1 MHEGWDVSKLEE
13 VLAMF
18 RMLESPNMIN
28 KIKNSIDKISNFSG
42 KKQMSELEKLQNMQN
57 KYIFERRTN
66 LIVHDPETGLPKLVS
81 TILLILIERRT
92 YEISG

>member
-1 MHEGWDVSKLEE
+1 MSKLEE

>member
-1 MHEGWDVSKLEE
+1 MEE

-28 KIKNSIDKISNFSG
+28 KIKNSIDKINNFSG